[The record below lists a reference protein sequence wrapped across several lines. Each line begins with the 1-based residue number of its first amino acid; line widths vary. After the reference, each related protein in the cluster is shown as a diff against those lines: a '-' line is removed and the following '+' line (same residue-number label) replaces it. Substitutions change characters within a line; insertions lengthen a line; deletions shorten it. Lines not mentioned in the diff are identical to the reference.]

1 MVVDSF
7 SLLLRFLIGMNS
19 FLLRIGRNIAWIA
32 LALMVLVILLQVFC
46 RYVLGSAL
54 AWPDEGARFLMLWM
68 TGMIAPSAYRVGG
81 FVAIEMLSV
90 KLSEK
95 FSHILMLIL
104 LLMSAV
110 VIYHAIGFGWKHT
123 MGFGGNFESS
133 SLKLPLDWFGFES
146 VRVKLRYAYAS
157 LFGCMVLLFTVNI
170 ELILRSLFKLFS
182 PQQHFPRP
190 GRRHSGSGGCQL
202 MLSWF
207 LPVFLLCLMVGLPVF
222 FALLFSP
229 GILLWLNGQE
239 RDMALLYRN
248 VYNGMDSFPLMA
260 LPFFM
265 LAGELMNRGGITI
278 RLVEFSQAL
287 MGHLRGGLAHVNI
300 LSSMLFAGLS
310 GSAVA
315 DTSALGS
322 TLIPAMEKNGYSRKF
337 AAAVTAA
344 SSVIGPIIPPSGIM
358 IIYAYVMGESVA
370 ALFLAGIV
378 PGIMVGAGLMIV
390 VRLIADKYDLPKAE
404 RIINKNQSITS
415 LEHWVSF
422 VLIRLNIAGLLY
434 ALLGGVNALLAW
446 QDAGQLTLSTW
457 VTTPFFLLVAH
468 YIAFAVRKRVSNDFR
483 IVCKKA
489 AAPLQAPIIILG
501 GILVGVFTPTEASA
515 VAVAYALLISMLV
528 LRSMK
533 FRDLPSILAKSA
545 MGSATV
551 LLLVGAAVAFK
562 TVVSLSHA
570 PEQLADFILS
580 LSENPLML
588 LFLINM
594 LLFIVGMFLDAG
606 PAIIIL
612 GPILAPIFIS
622 LGVHPVH
629 FAIIMSVNLTV
640 GLATPPMGL
649 VLFVASSVS
658 GERVET
664 ISRTILPFLAVEIL
678 VIFLVTYFPAFSM
691 TIPRITGFVQ

>member
-1 MVVDSF
+1 M
-7 SLLLRFLIGMNS
+7 
-19 FLLRIGRNIAWIA
+19 
-32 LALMVLVILLQVFC
+32 LV
-46 RYVLGSAL
+46 
-54 AWPDEGARFLMLWM
+54 
-68 TGMIAPSAYRVGG
+68 
-81 FVAIEMLSV
+81 
-90 KLSEK
+90 
-95 FSHILMLIL
+95 
-104 LLMSAV
+104 
-110 VIYHAIGFGWKHT
+110 
-123 MGFGGNFESS
+123 
-133 SLKLPLDWFGFES
+133 
-146 VRVKLRYAYAS
+146 
-157 LFGCMVLLFTVNI
+157 
-170 ELILRSLFKLFS
+170 
-182 PQQHFPRP
+182 
-190 GRRHSGSGGCQL
+190 
-202 MLSWF
+202 WF
-207 LPVFLLCLMVGLPVF
+207 LPVFLLCLMLGLPVVF
-222 FALLFSP
+222 GLLFAP
-229 GILLWLNGQE
+229 GILLHLADQS
-239 RDMALLYRN
+239 RDIALLYRN

-337 AAAVTAA
+337 SAAITAA

-378 PGIMVGAGLMIV
+378 PGIMVGVGLMV
-390 VRLIADKYDLPKAE
+390 MVRLMADRYDLPKGE
-404 RIINKNQSITS
+404 RIVNKDQTISNV
-415 LEHWVSF
+415 EHYVSWV
-422 VLIRLNIAGLLY
+422 LLRLN
-434 ALLGGVNALLAW
+434 LAW
-446 QDAGQLTLSTW
+446 
-457 VTTPFFLLVAH
+457 VLLV
-468 YIAFAVRKRVSNDFR
+468 
-483 IVCKKA
+483 
-489 AAPLQAPIIILG
+489 APLQAPIIILG
-501 GILVGVFTPTEASA
+501 GILKGVFTPTEASA
-515 VAVAYALLISMLV
+515 VAVAYALFVSFFV
-528 LRSMK
+528 LRSLK
-533 FRDLPSILAKSA
+533 LKELPRIFKKSA
-545 MGSATV
+545 MGASTV

-570 PEQLADFILS
+570 PETLAAYILG
-580 LSENPLML
+580 LSDDPLML
-588 LFLINM
+588 LFLINI

-664 ISRTILPFLAVEIL
+664 ISKAILPFLAVEVV
-678 VIFLVTYFPAFSM
+678 VIFLITYIPAISM
-691 TIPRITGFVQ
+691 TIPRLTGFVQ